1 MELKHEVKSS
11 VKDENLIEKRREQII
26 EGAVKLFKEKGF
38 HRATTR
44 EIAKAAG
51 FSIGTLYEYIRTK
64 EDVLY
69 LVCDSIY
76 NEVQSRLSTSLDQ
89 EGTVEGLR
97 QAIDTYFHL
106 IDDMSDEFVV
116 MYQESKS
123 LPKDA
128 LQYVTNKEMEM
139 VALFKILISKCV
151 AAGELRI
158 AEEAVDMAAH
168 HLVVQGQMWAFRRWA
183 IRSTYTIDDFI
194 RLQTDQLLNGIT
206 RCTVRHTIA
215 NCTLHSAPQKKG

>member
-1 MELKHEVKSS
+1 MQVKREVKSS
-11 VKDENLIEKRREQII
+11 VKDESLIEKRRKQII
-26 EGAVKLFKEKGF
+26 DGAVQLFKEKGF

-76 NEVQSRLSTSLDQ
+76 NEVQSRLSTLMDQ
-89 EGTVEGLR
+89 EGNVEGLR
-97 QAIDTYFHL
+97 MAIDSYFHL

-128 LQYVTNKEMEM
+128 LQYVLKKETEM
-139 VALFKILISKCV
+139 VALFKNLLHACV
-151 AAGELRI
+151 LSGELRI
-158 AEEAVDMAAH
+158 GEEEVDMAAH
-168 HLVVQGQMWAFRRWA
+168 HVVVQGQMWAFRRWA
-183 IRSTYTIDDFI
+183 LRETYTIEQFI
-194 RLQTDQLLNGIT
+194 SFQTDQLFKGIVKT
-206 RCTVRHTIA
+206 
-215 NCTLHSAPQKKG
+215 Q

>member
-1 MELKHEVKSS
+1 MNKREVKSS
-11 VKDENLIEKRREQII
+11 VKDESLIEKRREQMIR
-26 EGAVKLFKEKGF
+26 GAVKLFKEKGF

-76 NEVQSRLSTSLDQ
+76 NEVHDRLSALAIQ
-89 EGTVEGLR
+89 EGTVNGL
-97 QAIDTYFHL
+97 QEAVDQYYHL

-116 MYQESKS
+116 MYQETKS

-128 LQYVTNKEMEM
+128 LQYVLTKEMEM
-139 VALFKILISKCV
+139 VSLFEKLLQACANS
-151 AAGELRI
+151 GELRI
-158 AEEAVDMAAH
+158 DKEEVEVAAH
-168 HLVVQGQMWAFRRWA
+168 HIVVQGQMWAFRRWA
-183 IRSTYTIDDFI
+183 LHKNYTIEEYI
-194 RLQTDQLLNGIT
+194 RVQTDQLF
-206 RCTVRHTIA
+206 
-215 NCTLHSAPQKKG
+215 KGLIGGKVH